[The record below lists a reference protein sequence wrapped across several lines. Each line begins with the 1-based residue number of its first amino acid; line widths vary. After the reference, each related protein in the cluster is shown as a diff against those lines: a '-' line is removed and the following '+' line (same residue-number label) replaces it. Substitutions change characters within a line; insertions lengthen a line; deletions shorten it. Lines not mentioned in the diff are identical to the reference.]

1 MIYKRLMI
9 NRFIV
14 FQGEKV
20 MYDQKFHTGI
30 NVIRGEH
37 SVGKSTLLD
46 LIFYSLGGELKD
58 REWKEPIETYSK
70 VIVEV
75 HVGDVPLTLIRA
87 IDTTNKKPYI
97 DVFDGSYEESIR
109 AEKGWLH
116 LGPTRS
122 ENKMSFS
129 EFFFEA
135 LGWGQSIT
143 SNNNNLTMHQ
153 VLRLLYLSQ
162 SSDSTKIFR
171 SEVDSKYDSASTRQ
185 AIGDFVLG
193 LDDLSLYESRQKK
206 WRLTR
211 NIDSIESDIKS
222 YKHIL
227 GIDESTALKDYNDAI
242 EDKRNELEIC
252 VKEKN
257 RKLSTSS
264 TSLPYDFTDNIAI
277 ISNDIA
283 VMTSEIKHFKEK
295 VLYIKS
301 EITDCLLF
309 DKSLDFRLK
318 SLLESKNTFI
328 ALGEMSFTYCP
339 NCFSSIKE
347 VETEACKCSL
357 CKNDMPKH
365 SLEEKYTE
373 TLSELKYQQR
383 QNKKTVDKLNI
394 RLEELNSL
402 LTKSISILRE
412 KESELRNLSTSTN
425 EREIIIEEYSKKI
438 SKLER
443 ELDDKIDDKET
454 YLKIDTLF
462 KEKKLKEEE
471 LFIINKNIED
481 HEVNS
486 KERRFRVLQSI
497 SKTAKQL
504 LESDLGNEHNFR
516 EASSLS
522 DEINFGK
529 DEWSVGGR
537 VTFSDS
543 SNVVKKSSL
552 QISMLNYAITDNES
566 RLPNFMIL
574 DFECGDLNA
583 PRSHCL
589 QKNLMEILCQKNNY
603 QVIITSSKV
612 CDELN
617 NEIFG
622 VGPYYGTNEYIF
634 SK

>member
-1 MIYKRLMI
+1 MTYKRLMI
-9 NRFIV
+9 NRFIA
-14 FQGEKV
+14 FKGDKV
-20 MYDQKFHTGI
+20 MYDQPFHEGI

-46 LIFYSLGGELKD
+46 LIFYALGGELKD
-58 REWKEPIETYSK
+58 REWKEPIEKYNK
-70 VIVEV
+70 VIAEV
-75 HVGDVPLTLIRA
+75 SIDDTQLTLVRA
-87 IDTTNKKPYI
+87 IDTKNKKPYI
-97 DVFDGSYEESIR
+97 DVFDGSYEESICT
-109 AEKGWLH
+109 EEGWHH

-143 SNNNNLTMHQ
+143 SDSNNLTMHQ

-171 SEVDSKYDSASTRQ
+171 SEVDARYDSASTRQ

-206 WRLTR
+206 WKLTR

-222 YKHIL
+222 YKRIL
-227 GIDESTALKDYNDAI
+227 EIDELTSLKDYDDAI
-242 EDKRNELEIC
+242 TNKQNELEIC
-252 VKEKN
+252 VIEKN
-257 RKLSTSS
+257 RKLSMSS
-264 TSLPYDFTDNIAI
+264 TSLPEGFTDNIAV
-277 ISNDIA
+277 ISQDIA
-283 VMTSEIKHFKEK
+283 EMTYNITHLKEK
-295 VLYIKS
+295 RLYIKS
-301 EITDCLLF
+301 EITDCMLF
-309 DKSLDFRLK
+309 EKSLDFRLK
-318 SLLESKNTFI
+318 SLRESKNTFI
-328 ALGEMSFTYCP
+328 SLGEMSFTYCP
-339 NCFSSIKE
+339 SCFSSIKE
-347 VETEACKCSL
+347 VETEECKCSL
-357 CKNDMPKH
+357 CKNDIPEH

-383 QNKKTVDKLNI
+383 QNQKTINKLNVS
-394 RLEELNSL
+394 LEEVNEL
-402 LTKSISILRE
+402 LAKNTSNLRD
-412 KESELRNLSTSTN
+412 KESKLRNISSSTN
-425 EREIIIEEYSKKI
+425 EREIVIEEYSKKI
-438 SKLER
+438 SKLES
-443 ELDDKIDDKET
+443 ELDEKISDKET
-454 YLKIDTLF
+454 YLKIDSLL
-462 KEKKLKEEE
+462 KEKKIREDELLKINRKIEENE
-471 LFIINKNIED
+471 R
-481 HEVNS
+481 NS

-516 EASSLS
+516 EASALS

-552 QISMLNYAITDNES
+552 QISMLNHAISDVES

-583 PRSHCL
+583 SRSHRL
-589 QKNLMEILCQKNNY
+589 QKNLMETLDQKSNY

-612 CDELN
+612 CQELN
-617 NEIFG
+617 NEKFG
-622 VGPYYGTNEYIF
+622 VGPYYDTNEYIF
-634 SK
+634 A

>member
-1 MIYKRLMI
+1 MI
-9 NRFIV
+9 NRFIA
-14 FQGEKV
+14 FKGDKV
-20 MYDQKFHTGI
+20 MYDQPFHKGI

-46 LIFYSLGGELKD
+46 LIFYALGGELKD
-58 REWKEPIETYSK
+58 REWKEPIEKYNK
-70 VIVEV
+70 VIAEV
-75 HVGDVPLTLIRA
+75 SIDDAPLTLVRV

-97 DVFDGSYEESIR
+97 DIFDGSYEESTR
-109 AEKGWLH
+109 TEGGWLH

-143 SNNNNLTMHQ
+143 SDSNNLTMHQ
-153 VLRLLYLSQ
+153 VLRFLYLSQ

-171 SEVDSKYDSASTRQ
+171 SEVESRYDSVSTRQ

-206 WRLTR
+206 WKLTR
-211 NIDSIESDIKS
+211 NIDSIESDVKS
-222 YKHIL
+222 YKRIL
-227 GIDESTALKDYNDAI
+227 EIDELTSLKDYDDAI
-242 EDKRNELEIC
+242 MIKQKELEIC
-252 VKEKN
+252 VIEKN

-264 TSLPYDFTDNIAI
+264 TSLPDGFTDSITAI
-277 ISNDIA
+277 SQDIA
-283 VMTSEIKHFKEK
+283 ELTSNITHLKEK
-295 VLYIKS
+295 RLYIKS
-301 EITDCLLF
+301 EITDCMLF
-309 DKSLDFRLK
+309 EKSLDFRLK
-318 SLLESKNTFI
+318 SLHESKNTFI
-328 ALGEMSFTYCP
+328 SLGEMSFTYCP
-339 NCFSSIKE
+339 SCFSSIKE
-347 VETEACKCSL
+347 VETAECKCSL
-357 CKNDMPKH
+357 CKNDLPEH

-383 QNKKTVDKLNI
+383 QNQKTINKLNVS
-394 RLEELNSL
+394 LEQVNKFLASSTSNLRDKESKLR
-402 LTKSISILRE
+402 SIS
-412 KESELRNLSTSTN
+412 SSTN
-425 EREIIIEEYSKKI
+425 EREIVIEEYSKKI
-438 SKLER
+438 SKLES
-443 ELDDKIDDKET
+443 ELDEKISDKET
-454 YLKIDTLF
+454 YSKIDSLL
-462 KEKKLKEEE
+462 KEKKIKEEE
-471 LFIINKNIED
+471 LITINRKIEENEKNSE
-481 HEVNS
+481 
-486 KERRFRVLQSI
+486 ERRFRVLQSI
-497 SKTAKQL
+497 SETAKLL

-552 QISMLNYAITDNES
+552 QISMLKHAIADDES

-583 PRSHCL
+583 SRSHRL
-589 QKNLMEILCQKNNY
+589 QKNLMGALDQKNNY

-612 CDELN
+612 CTELN
-617 NEIFG
+617 NDNFG

-634 SK
+634 AK